1 MIPTM
6 MLFGLIAGRW
16 WKTALVIGAVGWA
29 AIVLLDGAIT
39 PSQIPAAM
47 MFGLAN
53 TAIGVGI
60 HQGIL
65 RLVRRLRRDRSSTA
79 ERVTPPPG
87 SDPRPSRAGGHG
99 VERGSPPPAP
109 VA

>member
-47 MFGLAN
+47 MFGPAN

-79 ERVTPPPG
+79 ERV
-87 SDPRPSRAGGHG
+87 
-99 VERGSPPPAP
+99 PAP